1 MTLWFSGSTI
11 HTNIFIILQ
20 NLFIMLCW
28 FSDSDQLSCSNTTP
42 APVAPP
48 FNPVAQPLGSLET
61 PEDGLSVFDVL
72 NMFRHQWF
80 LHWDHL
86 IANILSTQKDNSRWF
101 TWVNFQAPFHT
112 HLVQ

>member
-1 MTLWFSGSTI
+1 
-11 HTNIFIILQ
+11 
-20 NLFIMLCW
+20 MLCW
-28 FSDSDQLSCSNTTP
+28 FSDSDRLSCSNTTP
-42 APVAPP
+42 APAAPP

-86 IANILSTQKDNSRWF
+86 IANILSTQKDNSRCSPGL
-101 TWVNFQAPFHT
+101 TSRPPSIHT
-112 HLVQ
+112 LSNEP